1 MHSEPNILAQRQ
13 QIGPKLFISMCTSQ
27 EDSPLPGSRCY
38 QRWRAIDWV
47 TVALVALGAGLRIF
61 QYLTRTSLWGD
72 ELSIAL
78 NVSVRA
84 FYDLVTHPLAS
95 DQMAP
100 SGFLL
105 CLKLII
111 EMAGLSEYSLR
122 LIPLLSSL
130 VALPLYAIFSRR
142 YLSRPAMLVAL
153 GAFALSPPLIRYAAQ
168 VKPYASDVALCLLCL
183 LAADR
188 WIEEESP
195 RNSLWLAAAGAASI
209 WFSYPVMFVV
219 ASVGLIALA
228 RLAFRSSSAR
238 GRQTCIVFGTWILS
252 ISCLG
257 LLEQRRFSPDTHTF
271 MLAFWANWLMPHPM
285 SLATVT
291 SYLVRLGRDCFSY
304 FLHLPKWPVFLSLL
318 LAGFVYLV
326 RRSQSALL
334 LAVPVLSVLAA
345 SMLRVYPFSGRL
357 ILFLLPSLYIMM
369 AAGVE
374 AVAASAL
381 RAGTPAKWHIP
392 MYSGVF
398 SAGALVMCVW
408 PLWKAPLPY
417 YKSET
422 RPMIAYLGSHRNKD
436 DAIYV
441 HNMAWAAYLF
451 YGPESGLSAGDAIR
465 TSLSSAPGQKPLFV
479 LTDLDQFRGRPRVWI
494 LFGGGYPVEQSCALE
509 YLDSIGTR
517 LDRRAAVNASVYL
530 YDLSHRWP
538 FAYAGAENFF
548 LRSRYD
554 DACAYD
560 ASNPIGAQE

>member
-1 MHSEPNILAQRQ
+1 MSTAPQ
-13 QIGPKLFISMCTSQ
+13 
-27 EDSPLPGSRCY
+27 DSALPESGRY

-47 TVALVALGAGLRIF
+47 VVALVALGAGLRMF

-78 NVSVRA
+78 NVSLRGIYNL
-84 FYDLVTHPLAS
+84 FTHPLAS

-105 CLKLII
+105 WLKLII
-111 EMAGLSEYSLR
+111 GMAGLSEYSLR

-168 VKPYASDVALCLLCL
+168 VKPYASDVAICLVCL

-195 RNSLWLAAAGAASI
+195 RNALWLATAGAASI
-209 WFSYPVMFVV
+209 WFSYPAMFAV

-228 RLAFRSSSAR
+228 RLAFRLSSAR
-238 GRQTCIVFGTWILS
+238 CRQTCMVFAAWMLS
-252 ISCLG
+252 ISCLA
-257 LLEQRRFSPDTHTF
+257 LFEHRRFSPDTHTF

-285 SLATVT
+285 SLQSVT

-318 LAGFVYLV
+318 CAGFVYLV

-357 ILFLLPSLYIMM
+357 ILFLVPSLYIMM

-374 AVAASAL
+374 AIAASAL
-381 RAGTPAKWHIP
+381 HAGTPAIWRAP
-392 MYSGVF
+392 MYAGVF
-398 SAGALVMCVW
+398 SAGALLMCVW
-408 PLWKAPLPY
+408 PLGKAPLPY
-417 YKSET
+417 YNSET

-451 YGPESGLSAGDAIR
+451 YGPESGLGAGDAIR
-465 TSLSSAPGQKPLFV
+465 TSPSSTPGQKPLAV
-479 LTDLDQFRGRPRVWI
+479 LKDLDQFRGRSRVWI
-494 LFGGGYPVEQSCALE
+494 LFGGGYPVEQTCALD
-509 YLDSIGTR
+509 YLDSIGMR
-517 LDRRAAVNASVYL
+517 LDHRTAVNASVYL
-530 YDLSHRWP
+530 YDLSHDWP

-560 ASNPIGAQE
+560 ASNPIGAQQ